1 MPSVGPDAVTAM
13 QPDYKTPRQWL
24 SGPVLSPNAG
34 KGGAGCPRLGQ
45 MQSQPCNLTI
55 RLLDDGSA
63 GQCCPQMQGKE
74 ERDALGWARCSHSHA
89 T

>member
-13 QPDYKTPRQWL
+13 QPDYQTPRQGL

-45 MQSQPCNLTI
+45 MQSQPVGAQQLRNELMASA
-55 RLLDDGSA
+55 RVAQRPSLL
-63 GQCCPQMQGKE
+63 P
-74 ERDALGWARCSHSHA
+74 
-89 T
+89 